1 MFKINYFDCDYRK
14 AFTEYWE
21 NDAKPYL
28 LYYFTTKGDN
38 FVFSYKEIFTNLI
51 INRKFLNKSPLHNN
65 SILFRYVILG
75 LTDPKIFWEFIMD
88 YKYKSNTFTE
98 SNEPSVKFIKNTFL
112 KNILQISTRATVKKV
127 FKQMFTH
134 LHHNY
139 IFKFKSLLQIILFNV
154 KWLLLAG
161 IIAGLY
167 FVVSLFY
174 IQIDFTKQIA
184 AWYIL
189 MITYYLLMSTF
200 NSFVSKYRY
209 GKFTTGI
216 QRFWKRTG
224 IIFWI
229 LEGFLFVLFFYYFL
243 NSSQEPLYMFDYA
256 NLNQEYLLQIRIS
269 YKSMMWLTFIIY
281 LCLILIVNLN
291 YKTYYQNIL
300 LLMFISLCVFYTL
313 YIESYQFVYVFSLLQ
328 NRVWTFDD
336 TDQTW
341 SFENEQNNI
350 RTKQQ
355 YFILCLVGKYW
366 HFIFIFIS
374 WFFFLIKSLEVNK
387 INITLLSYN
396 TQNIVILYW
405 LNLICLIQW
414 VKVFYKKFFE
424 LSYSWFYFQF
434 DEKFFAMFSLEFWYM
449 LNYVISFD
457 FDVKLVKHIIITSQ
471 SLCLS
476 NELSLWKYIK

>member
-112 KNILQISTRATVKKV
+112 KNILQISTTATVKKV

-300 LLMFISLCVFYTL
+300 LLMFISLCILSLINLYTSFHFYKIGYEHL
-313 YIESYQFVYVFSLLQ
+313 MIQIRLEVLIMNKIIL
-328 NRVWTFDD
+328 
-336 TDQTW
+336 
-341 SFENEQNNI
+341 EQNSNI
-350 RTKQQ
+350 
-355 YFILCLVGKYW
+355 
-366 HFIFIFIS
+366 
-374 WFFFLIKSLEVNK
+374 
-387 INITLLSYN
+387 LSY
-396 TQNIVILYW
+396 V
-405 LNLICLIQW
+405 
-414 VKVFYKKFFE
+414 
-424 LSYSWFYFQF
+424 
-434 DEKFFAMFSLEFWYM
+434 
-449 LNYVISFD
+449 
-457 FDVKLVKHIIITSQ
+457 
-471 SLCLS
+471 
-476 NELSLWKYIK
+476 